1 MPKIDNQMKLYHTIV
16 KAMERCSSK
25 EIMKEQEKT
34 LGQNALKHTSVSEIV
49 KHVKEGA
56 DLTDNHGKFDHKFVR
71 MEELVGEVK
80 EAIEVNCL
88 VDLHTLANDFMV
100 SYGTIQK
107 IVTDDLN
114 LVIKLA
120 SWMPRLLDKG
130 QKEK

>member
-25 EIMKEQEKT
+25 EIMKEQEKA

-80 EAIEVNCL
+80 EAIEVVL
-88 VDLHTLANDFMV
+88 LTFTHWPMISWSAMEP
-100 SYGTIQK
+100 SR
-107 IVTDDLN
+107 
-114 LVIKLA
+114 KL
-120 SWMPRLLDKG
+120 SLMTSILS
-130 QKEK
+130 